1 MIEGNKLLRIRCE
14 FLYGG
19 KWPFRLRIMSHT
31 ADRLKERSLQ
41 DNTILQSMKNLAAVL
56 QKTSNLLNLEKPHE
70 DSSIMYY
77 IEEDSYMVVV
87 AFHEPKAKKD
97 IEYDVIIETYLKCNI
112 SFSRLR
118 SSAKDRC
125 IAILK
130 DGRVIE
136 GKHNKWFV

>member
-1 MIEGNKLLRIRCE
+1 MIEGNNLLRIRCG

-19 KWPFRLRIMSHT
+19 EWPFRLRIMSHT

-56 QKTSNLLNLEKPHE
+56 QNSSELLNLEKPK
-70 DSSIMYY
+70 DGASIMYY
-77 IEEDSYMVVV
+77 IEESSYMVVV
-87 AFHEPKAKKD
+87 AFHSLKRDD
-97 IEYDVIIETYLKCNI
+97 IEFDVIIETYLRCNLQ
-112 SFSRLR
+112 SPRLR

-130 DGRVIE
+130 DGSVIE
-136 GKHNKWFV
+136 GKHNKWFF